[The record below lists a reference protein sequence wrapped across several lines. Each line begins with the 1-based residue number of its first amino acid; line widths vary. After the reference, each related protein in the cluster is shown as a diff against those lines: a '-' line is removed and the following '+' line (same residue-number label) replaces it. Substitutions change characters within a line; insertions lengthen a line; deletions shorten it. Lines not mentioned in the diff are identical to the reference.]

1 MHSIP
6 VSDER
11 KAQLEALARQQGRD
25 LAAAADEVL
34 ALGLE
39 QQQAI
44 TSEEHD
50 IREMLNRRY
59 DDAVTGKAQ
68 LLDSDDVRR
77 DLAAR
82 HAAYTQQRR

>member
-1 MHSIP
+1 MHGIP
-6 VSDER
+6 ISEER
-11 KAQLEALARQQGRD
+11 KTQLEALARQQGRD

-39 QQQAI
+39 QQQAL

-59 DDAVTGKAQ
+59 NDAVSGKAQ
-68 LLDSDDVRR
+68 LARFRR
-77 DLAAR
+77 CSP
-82 HAAYTQQRR
+82 